1 MKERG
6 QLVDKLK
13 ITIDDANRQLDERG
27 ALYLTIMEEANQYTS
42 SVPFYEGENSNRILR
57 KDLQDKWFKNYCELN
72 SGRWPN

>member
-27 ALYLTIMEEANQYTS
+27 ALYLTIMEEANRYTS
-42 SVPFYEGENSNRILR
+42 SVPFYEGEHTDSVISSNSQFCVIITTRSFL
-57 KDLQDKWFKNYCELN
+57 
-72 SGRWPN
+72 